1 MTLEFWYMLPVSLG
15 VATVAMATRISQH
28 TLEKALGVL
37 FILVAMLLL
46 GKVAL

>member
-1 MTLEFWYMLPVSLG
+1 
-15 VATVAMATRISQH
+15 MATRISQH